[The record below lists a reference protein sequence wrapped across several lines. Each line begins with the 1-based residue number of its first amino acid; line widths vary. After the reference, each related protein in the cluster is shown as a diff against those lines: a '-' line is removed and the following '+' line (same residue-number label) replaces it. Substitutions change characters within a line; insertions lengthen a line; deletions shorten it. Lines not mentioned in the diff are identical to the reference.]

1 MNEIAASERQL
12 PDNLED
18 LTKFVLVGREK
29 LNAVRA
35 EIRAIKAVNLAVE
48 VHEQKLSEAQD
59 IADAVLDA
67 EVKIGELTAK
77 IEKAT
82 KDNAKKQ
89 INSGVD
95 LIKPKAQ
102 TLQEIGIK
110 QHTAERFEKMARH
123 PETVEKAKADARAE
137 GRIVTR
143 QDVISRIVTPKP
155 KQQTFSEMKQTAI
168 MEHLDF
174 KEKKKEHI
182 VNFSD
187 IKKEKEN
194 VELINLDTIASI
206 RKAILTVGS
215 LMIISK
221 EEIDLIKNNME
232 ERDKKELILSLRN
245 ATRTIIHLM
254 NLLGGE

>member
-1 MNEIAASERQL
+1 MNEITVSERQL

-18 LTKFVLVGREK
+18 LAKFVLVGREK

-59 IADAVLDA
+59 IAEAVLDA
-67 EVKIGELTAK
+67 EMKIGELTK
-77 IEKAT
+77 RMDKSVGGRPSET
-82 KDNAKKQ
+82 KDTAVHSFSTKSRQ
-89 INSGVD
+89 
-95 LIKPKAQ
+95 LE
-102 TLQEIGIK
+102 EIGIK
-110 QHTAERFEKMARH
+110 EKTKQRFEQLATH

-155 KQQTFSEMKQTAI
+155 KQQTFKEMKQTAVV
-168 MEHLDF
+168 EHLDF

-206 RKAILTVGS
+206 RKAVSAVGT
-215 LMIISK
+215 LMIIPK
-221 EEIDLIKNNME
+221 EEIDLIKDNME

-245 ATRTIIHLM
+245 AMRTIVHLM

>member
-1 MNEIAASERQL
+1 MNEITVSERQL

-18 LTKFVLVGREK
+18 LAKFVLVGREK

-59 IADAVLDA
+59 IAEAVLDA
-67 EVKIGELTAK
+67 EMKIGELTK
-77 IEKAT
+77 KMEKA
-82 KDNAKKQ
+82 KNQYAS
-89 INSGVD
+89 NSGVTTTKSEK
-95 LIKPKAQ
+95 LS
-102 TLQEIGIK
+102 EIGIDK
-110 QHTAERFEKMARH
+110 MQASRFERLATH

-155 KQQTFSEMKQTAI
+155 KQQTFKEMKQTAVV
-168 MEHLDF
+168 EHLDF

-194 VELINLDTIASI
+194 VELISLDTIASI
-206 RKAILTVGS
+206 RKAISAVGT
-215 LMIISK
+215 LMIIPK
-221 EEIDLIKNNME
+221 EEIDLIKDNME

-245 ATRTIIHLM
+245 AMRTIVHLM